1 VKEPVTVPIFRS
13 ALRFLCFTAGGVSL
27 AASVGCGTG
36 GSISFLNNTE
46 NFSNANL
53 KGSYVYQIR
62 GDDALSFGPYRE
74 LGVFTAD
81 GAGNISGG
89 SDDTSFTATTPATV
103 TGSYQIAPDGTGSIA
118 MTSQFGTINLAVTM
132 VSNSKV
138 YLMEADH
145 LNSTGLGV
153 NATGIAELQ
162 DSSAIGTTPVGSFAF
177 RIHDE
182 VSGKSQVPAAQV
194 GAFTVP
200 GTGVNG
206 AMDQNAG
213 GTFTSP
219 NLTWTFGAPGAL
231 GRGTGTFLNASTN
244 VTSNFVYY
252 IVNGTKVD
260 LLMSDTG
267 VVGAGSA
274 EAQSGAIAGGLS
286 GTYAFGSSGDDSNA
300 SSGFFGTVAS
310 VGEFSATGGN
320 ISGTEDTNVDG
331 TVTASA
337 AINNCYTATAN
348 GRVTV
353 TNVSGSNCS
362 STVTQVFWMVNP
374 SRAFFVDVNAGIFD
388 DGTADLQTVSNFSA
402 STMKGQ
408 FALVMGG
415 LDSTPQQLGL
425 PPQLLSRVGVV
436 QLDGASK
443 VTINELANASDPN
456 TGGINAPGILS
467 GTYTVSSNG
476 RIIAGAGNANGGFDF
491 VMYGVSGSQAYA
503 LQNDPG
509 VNTSG
514 TFARQP

>member
-1 VKEPVTVPIFRS
+1 MPIFRS
-13 ALRFLCFTAGGVSL
+13 ALRFLCFAAGSFSL
-27 AASVGCGTG
+27 VAAVGCGTG
-36 GSISFLNNTE
+36 GSTLFLNNTE

-62 GDDALSFGPYRE
+62 GDSPLDIGPYRE
-74 LGVFTAD
+74 IGVFTAD
-81 GAGNISGG
+81 GAGNISAG
-89 SDDTSFTATTPATV
+89 SDDTSFTATTPTAV
-103 TGSYQIAPDGTGSIA
+103 TGSYQIASDGTGTIA

-138 YLMEADH
+138 YLMEADN
-145 LNSTGLGV
+145 LNSTGLDL

-162 DSSAIGTTPVGSFAF
+162 DSSAIATTPAGSFAF

-182 VSGKSQVPAAQV
+182 ISGLSQVPAAQV
-194 GAFTVP
+194 GAFAVP
-200 GTGVNG
+200 GSGVNG

-213 GTFTSP
+213 GTLTTP
-219 NLTWTFGAPGAL
+219 NLTWTFAAPGAL

-244 VTSNFVYY
+244 VTSHFVYY
-252 IVNGTKVD
+252 MVNGSKVD

-274 EAQSGAIAGGLS
+274 EAQSGAIANGLS
-286 GTYAFGSSGDDSNA
+286 GTYAFGSSGDDSNF
-300 SSGFFGTVAS
+300 SSGFFGTVAT
-310 VGEFSATGGN
+310 VGEFNASGGN

-331 TVTASA
+331 NVTASA
-337 AINNCYTATAN
+337 AINNCYSASAN
-348 GRVTV
+348 GRVAV
-353 TNVSGSNCS
+353 TNLSGGTCS
-362 STVTQVFWMVNP
+362 STVTQVFWMVSP
-374 SRAFFVDVNAGIFD
+374 SRAFFLDLNASIFD

-415 LDSTPQQLGL
+415 IDGTT
-425 PPQLLSRVGVV
+425 PQLLSRVGVV

-456 TGGINAPGILS
+456 IGGINAPGILS

-476 RIIAGAGNANGGFDF
+476 RIRGGAANANGGFDF

-503 LQNDPG
+503 LQSDPG
-509 VNTSG
+509 VITFG
-514 TFARQP
+514 TFEQQP

>member
-1 VKEPVTVPIFRS
+1 VPTFRS
-13 ALRFLCFTAGGVSL
+13 ALRFLGLTAGSL
-27 AASVGCGTG
+27 SLMASVGCGTG
-36 GSISFLNNTE
+36 GSTSFLNNTE

-62 GDDALSFGPYRE
+62 GGDPLSIGPYRE
-74 LGVFTAD
+74 VGVFTAD

-89 SDDTSFTATTPATV
+89 SDDTSFTATTPIAV
-103 TGSYQIAPDGTGSIA
+103 TGSYQIASDGTGSIA

-138 YLMEADH
+138 YLIEADN

-162 DSSAIGTTPVGSFAF
+162 DASAIATTPTGSFAF

-182 VSGKSQVPAAQV
+182 VNGVSQPPAAQV

-200 GTGVNG
+200 GSGVNG

-213 GTFTSP
+213 GNFSSP
-219 NLTWTFGAPGAL
+219 NLTWTFTAPGAL
-231 GRGTGTFLNASTN
+231 GRGTGTFLNGSTN

-252 IVNGTKVD
+252 IVNGSKVD
-260 LLMSDTG
+260 LLMSDNG

-274 EAQSGAIAGGLS
+274 EAQSGAIANGLS
-286 GTYAFGSSGDDSNA
+286 GTYAFGSSGDDSNFQG
-300 SSGFFGTVAS
+300 GFFGTVAS
-310 VGEFSATGGN
+310 VGEFAANSGS

-331 TVTASA
+331 TVTASSP
-337 AINNCYTATAN
+337 INNCYSASAN

-353 TNVSGSNCS
+353 TNLSGSTCS

-374 SRAFFVDVNAGIFD
+374 SRAFFLDLNTGIFD
-388 DGTADLQTVSNFSA
+388 DGTADLQTVSNFSV

-415 LDSTPQQLGL
+415 LDSTPQQVGL

-436 QLDGASK
+436 QLDGVSK

-456 TGGINAPGILS
+456 TGSINAPGILS
-467 GTYTVSSNG
+467 GTYTVSPNG
-476 RIIAGAGNANGGFDF
+476 RIVAGAANATGGFDF

-503 LQNDPG
+503 LQSDPG
-509 VNTSG
+509 VITSG
-514 TFARQP
+514 TFERQP

>member
-1 VKEPVTVPIFRS
+1 
-13 ALRFLCFTAGGVSL
+13 
-27 AASVGCGTG
+27 
-36 GSISFLNNTE
+36 LNNTE
-46 NFSNANL
+46 NFSSANL

-62 GDDALSFGPYRE
+62 GGDAGSFSPYRE
-74 LGVFTAD
+74 VGVFTAD

-89 SDDTSFTATTPATV
+89 SDDTSFTATTPAAV
-103 TGSYQIAPDGTGSIA
+103 TGSYQIASDGTGSIA

-138 YLMEADH
+138 YLMEADN

-153 NATGIAELQ
+153 DATGIAELQ
-162 DSSAIGTTPVGSFAF
+162 DSSAIATTPAGSFAF
-177 RIHDE
+177 RIHDDI
-182 VSGKSQVPAAQV
+182 SGLSQVPAAQV
-194 GAFTVP
+194 GAFTLP
-200 GTGVNG
+200 GSGVNG

-213 GTFTSP
+213 GNFTSP
-219 NLTWTFGAPGAL
+219 NLTWTFAAPGAL

-252 IVNGTKVD
+252 IVNGSKLD

-274 EAQSGAIAGGLS
+274 EAQSGAIANGLS
-286 GTYAFGSSGDDSNA
+286 GNYAFGSSGDDTNYQ
-300 SSGFFGTVAS
+300 SGLYGTVAS
-310 VGEFSATGGN
+310 VGEFAASSGS
-320 ISGTEDTNVDG
+320 ISGAEDTNVDG

-337 AINNCYTATAN
+337 ATNNCYSASAN

-353 TNVSGSNCS
+353 TNLSGSTCS

-374 SRAFFVDVNAGIFD
+374 SRAFFLDVSAGIFD
-388 DGTADLQTVSNFSA
+388 DGTADLQTVTNFSA

-415 LDSTPQQLGL
+415 LDGTT
-425 PPQLLSRVGVV
+425 PQLLSRVGVV
-436 QLDGASK
+436 QLDGVSK

-456 TGGINAPGILS
+456 IGGINAPGILS

-476 RIIAGAGNANGGFDF
+476 RIVAGASNANGGFDF

-503 LQNDPG
+503 LQSDPG
-509 VNTSG
+509 VITSG
-514 TFARQP
+514 TFERQP